1 MEKCIDGMK
10 QQPLGWQMKINLELT
25 IEEINQILGTL
36 DQMPYRQVATLIDNI
51 KAQAMAAIEQQKPQ
65 E

>member
-1 MEKCIDGMK
+1 
-10 QQPLGWQMKINLELT
+10 MKINLELT

-51 KAQAMAAIEQQKPQ
+51 KAQAIAAMQKEEADGRQ
-65 E
+65 NA